1 LGFLT
6 WGYLRANMENKQVF
20 NNIKVAEFSWVVVGP
35 SASRYLAEH
44 GATVVKIESHKRL
57 DTIRAASPFANNQP
71 GPDTSMFY
79 GRHNSN
85 KLSVSIDL
93 QSPGGKQLAW
103 KLVRWADIITE
114 NFSPG
119 TMEKMGFGYE
129 EVKKVKPEII
139 YLSSSM
145 QGRGGPH
152 SQYAGYGQNAV
163 NLCGF
168 TGVSGWPDIMPAP
181 PQGAYTDY
189 ICARFIGL
197 GLIAALDYRRRT
209 GRGLFLEQSQFES
222 SLHFLAPQVMDY
234 QINNRIM
241 SRRGNRLDSAAP
253 HGVFPSQGQDNWV
266 AISVMNEEQWPK
278 LCEAMDLPALSGDI
292 RFATLQQRKKNEDE
306 LEKIIEDWTQRKK
319 AEDIESLLQKAGVPA
334 NKVARPADVFADPQ
348 LQARQYFTELPHSAM
363 GLQKFEA
370 QSCFILSESPREIR
384 TPSPN
389 LGEHNEYVFKN
400 LLGLSDEEISE
411 RIIDGSITTE
421 ITGQFKASM

>member
-1 LGFLT
+1 
-6 WGYLRANMENKQVF
+6 MVNKKVYS
-20 NNIKVAEFSWVVVGP
+20 NIKVAEFSWVVVGP

-44 GATVVKIESHKRL
+44 GATVVKIESHNRL
-57 DTIRAASPFANNQP
+57 DTIRAASPFANNKP
-71 GPDTSMFY
+71 DPDTSMFF

-85 KLSVSIDL
+85 KLSVSINL
-93 QSPGGKQLAW
+93 QIPGGKQLAW
-103 KLVRWADIITE
+103 KLIQWADIITE

-119 TMEKMGFGYE
+119 TMDKLGFGYD
-129 EVKKVKPEII
+129 EVKKVKPDII

-168 TGVSGWPDIMPAP
+168 TGVSGWPDKMPAP

-189 ICARFIGL
+189 ICTRFIGL
-197 GLIAALDYRRRT
+197 SLIAALDYRRRT
-209 GRGLFLEQSQFES
+209 GRGLYLEQSQFES
-222 SLHFLAPQVMDY
+222 SLHFLAPPVMDY
-234 QINNRIM
+234 QINNHIFPR
-241 SRRGNRLDSAAP
+241 SGNRLDSAAP
-253 HGVFPSQGQDNWV
+253 HGVFPCQGEDNWV
-266 AISVMNEEQWPK
+266 AIAVMNEEQWPK
-278 LCEAMDLPALSGDI
+278 LCEAMGRPALSLDT
-292 RFATLQQRKKNEDE
+292 RFATLLLRKKNEAE
-306 LEKIIEDWTQRKK
+306 LETIIGEWTQEGK
-319 AEDIESLLQKAGVPA
+319 AEDIESLLLKAGVPA
-334 NKVARPADVFADPQ
+334 NRVARPSDVFNDPQ
-348 LQARQYFTELPHSAM
+348 LKERHYFTELAHSAM
-363 GLQKFEA
+363 GLQKFEV

-411 RIIDGSITTE
+411 HIMGGSITTE